1 MVVADCCYKYDEDEN
16 VYNNDGD
23 DLGTEKINDDDDHHL
38 SDFCFF
44 FVLAMKNQRQ

>member
-23 DLGTEKINDDDDHHL
+23 DYQVALLKL
-38 SDFCFF
+38 KK
-44 FVLAMKNQRQ
+44 VAR